1 MRPVAR
7 EIVLID
13 KLPFPLHAL
22 ESLPLFGEEVLMWK
36 RFDRI
41 ALIAV
46 LLISSCGGT
55 TGPPPETLVGTWN
68 ATAVE
73 LVSVANSAVRVDL
86 VADLGAS
93 VMLVLAEDNDF
104 TLTVTYLGEE
114 PGGPWGT
121 SSEVTGTWSST
132 DILTL
137 QTSPTSQW
145 QFEIELDGDA
155 LTLTEA
161 DTSFDFD
168 EDGMQEDAKLG
179 LDLTRA

>member
-1 MRPVAR
+1 
-7 EIVLID
+7 
-13 KLPFPLHAL
+13 
-22 ESLPLFGEEVLMWK
+22 
-36 RFDRI
+36 
-41 ALIAV
+41 
-46 LLISSCGGT
+46 
-55 TGPPPETLVGTWN
+55 
-68 ATAVE
+68 
-73 LVSVANSAVRVDL
+73 VSVANSAVRVDL